1 MGGWRI
7 AKKKVPENGGVR
19 IEWGCCFLI
28 GDVIPI
34 MNYLDR
40 SACSNGWVGAEG
52 ETVSRAGE
60 LRSALD
66 LKTFKK
72 KEKKGRERIRVIEKE
87 TIVLNKK
94 REEMKE
100 KRG

>member
-1 MGGWRI
+1 
-7 AKKKVPENGGVR
+7 
-19 IEWGCCFLI
+19 
-28 GDVIPI
+28 

-72 KEKKGRERIRVIEKE
+72 KKKKKKERK
-87 TIVLNKK
+87 NKSDRK
-94 REEMKE
+94 RNDSFE
-100 KRG
+100 

>member
-60 LRSALD
+60 LGSALD

-72 KEKKGRERIRVIEKE
+72 KERREKE
-87 TIVLNKK
+87 
-94 REEMKE
+94 
-100 KRG
+100 